1 MSKNSS
7 NLNNYNIDKLNF
19 NKIKKELE
27 TIPKIIKN
35 HHKLKSCFSMTDIH
49 NHEQDNSYNNLKDD
63 FCVKNEY
70 KQNKNYSLSYK
81 KSWPIKNIKKNYIDN
96 NNEKNNINNYL
107 SDDIIVQIKRE
118 NKKQIDNIRNLYER
132 KIKEIS
138 LFYQNKF
145 FNMNKII
152 QNNLNEYKSL
162 STDYIKITEHK
173 NIINGLKHNYCQL
186 LNKTKENY
194 QKLINEL
201 TDIMKNKSK
210 YQDLIRRLQLY
221 TIYEIEI
228 SEIEKKLID
237 NLNNK
242 LKNKNRYSYFN
253 DFYLVS
259 KLDEDINYHKKIN
272 ELKQIYNEKLNEL
285 KNNQNQKISNLIN
298 KVKYI
303 FDDCTN
309 FSLDKYLNS
318 NIIYDKD
325 NDFNK
330 DIKLKNKSN
339 KKKNENEIIDLSE
352 YKENECESITNSEK
366 SLENLNLNSSSKEFS
381 NLLNIE
387 TSNGNHLKPEIMEIN
402 LKNYH

>member
-1 MSKNSS
+1 
-7 NLNNYNIDKLNF
+7 
-19 NKIKKELE
+19 
-27 TIPKIIKN
+27 
-35 HHKLKSCFSMTDIH
+35 MTDIH